1 VFVTAGWFPTFVV
14 DVAVDDPL
22 LDVAEDDAETETLAA
37 EAVSPSK
44 QAKTMMNTYLIGFSR
59 LCVQRND
66 ATNRI
71 EIPR

>member
-44 QAKTMMNTYLIGFSR
+44 QDRAMTKMYLIGFSS
-59 LCVQRND
+59 LWVQRND

-71 EIPR
+71 